1 MEIDEDFYTLTQIN
15 SLEFK
20 YDVSFFDQ
28 YIDDWL
34 VENLE
39 EGEDFNFGETI
50 FGTHAC
56 TVNIK
61 FLNESSAAAFKL
73 RWT

>member
-20 YDVSFFDQ
+20 FDIAYSDQ
-28 YIDDWL
+28 YIEDWL

-39 EGEDFNFGETI
+39 EGKDFIFCDTI
-50 FGTHAC
+50 LGTHAC
-56 TVNIK
+56 TVYIN